1 VFFVFPPHL
10 FSAATLPRE
19 IVDTWISAKIKQN
32 HEYFTGRYDSD
43 KKNLYL
49 SKRYGARRALSELL
63 DQG

>member
-1 VFFVFPPHL
+1 LTGVFIFPPHL

-43 KKNLYL
+43 KKI
-49 SKRYGARRALSELL
+49 SICQSGMVHGEH
-63 DQG
+63 